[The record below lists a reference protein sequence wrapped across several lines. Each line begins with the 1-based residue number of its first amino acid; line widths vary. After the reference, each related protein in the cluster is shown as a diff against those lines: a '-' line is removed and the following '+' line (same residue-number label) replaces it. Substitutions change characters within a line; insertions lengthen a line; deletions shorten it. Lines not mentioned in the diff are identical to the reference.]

1 MRIENNYQQQTF
13 GRAYFDMQSL
23 NRYGY
28 GKKTI
33 IKALKEKKNS
43 FKKIS

>member
-13 GRAYFDMQSL
+13 GRAYLDMQSL

-33 IKALKEKKNS
+33 IKALKERETPLRK
-43 FKKIS
+43 